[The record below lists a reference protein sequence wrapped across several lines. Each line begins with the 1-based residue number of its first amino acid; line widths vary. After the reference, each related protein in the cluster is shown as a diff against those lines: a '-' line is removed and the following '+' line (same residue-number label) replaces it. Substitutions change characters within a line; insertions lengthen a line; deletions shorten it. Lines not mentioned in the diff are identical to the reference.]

1 MSESA
6 GVFGWA
12 RRALGA
18 SSDLDRNE
26 FVLAG
31 AYLPLSVMSEE
42 WRRRARFTLGLAR
55 RAGGPSPC
63 CAASVGSIRVRLEP
77 DGVLKIDPRG
87 ALARVVTP
95 MTLAPTDVTFVAAAV
110 LAGAS
115 SSANDGIA
123 VNDSAGHWWVLV
135 PTPGATNHLLEVLA
149 GHGWNAVP
157 STATYQLRL
166 FDRLSVTMPPGALP
180 EQ

>member
-1 MSESA
+1 VSESA

-31 AYLPLSVMSEE
+31 AYLPVSVVGET
-42 WRRRARFTLGLAR
+42 WRTRARFTLALAR
-55 RAGGPSPC
+55 RAGGPASC
-63 CAASVGSIRVRLEP
+63 CAASIGTIRVRVDS
-77 DGVLKIDPRG
+77 DGTLWIDPLG

-95 MTLAPTDVTFVAAAV
+95 TTLTPTDVSFVAAAR

-115 SSANDGIA
+115 SSANDGVA
-123 VNDSAGHWWVLV
+123 VNDLEGRWWVLV
-135 PTPGATNHLLEVLA
+135 PTPDASKHLLQALA
-149 GHGWNAVP
+149 GRGWNVVP
-157 STATYQLRL
+157 SMVTYQLRL
-166 FDRLSVTMPPGALP
+166 FDRLSVTTPPRASPL
-180 EQ
+180 Q

>member
-1 MSESA
+1 VSESA

>member
-1 MSESA
+1 VSESA
-6 GVFGWA
+6 GGFGWA

-18 SSDLDRNE
+18 SSDLHRNE

-31 AYLPLSVMSEE
+31 AYLPLSVVSEE
-42 WRRRARFTLGLAR
+42 WRRRARFTLALAR

-63 CAASVGSIRVRLEP
+63 CAAAVGTIRVRLDR
-77 DGVLKIDPRG
+77 DGDLTIDPLG

-95 MTLAPTDVTFVAAAV
+95 MTLAPTDVSFVAAAV

-115 SSANDGIA
+115 SSANDGVA
-123 VNDSAGHWWVLV
+123 VNDSAGAWWVLV
-135 PTPGATNHLLEVLA
+135 PTPDATKHLLEALA
-149 GHGWNAVP
+149 SYGWNVTP

-166 FDRLSVTMPPGALP
+166 FDRLSVTMPPGATP
-180 EQ
+180 E